1 MKSETG
7 TNKAKKNNILFG
19 EYKKHADLMLMFL
32 PGLILLIIFK
42 YIPLGGVTLAFK
54 DYVVSDGILGSRWV
68 GMEHFSRLFA
78 GEDFLHVL
86 KNTLVISLLKLILGF
101 PLPIILALL
110 LNEVRS
116 VKFKK
121 TVQTMSYLPYFFSWI
136 VLAGIISMLFSTR
149 GPVNVLLMK
158 FGLSKPLEFYA
169 DGKLFISLLIISAM
183 WQGTGWSA
191 VIFLASVSGISEDLY
206 EAARIDGA
214 GRWRQTLSIT
224 IPCLVPTIVTVFI
237 LNLGSVMNAG
247 FDQIYNMYNPVVYDV
262 SDIIDTYVL
271 RRMQGMDYSLST
283 AAGLFKSV
291 VTFVLMIISNWAV
304 GKMSDNELGIW

>member
-1 MKSETG
+1 
-7 TNKAKKNNILFG
+7 
-19 EYKKHADLMLMFL
+19 MLMFL

>member
-1 MKSETG
+1 
-7 TNKAKKNNILFG
+7 
-19 EYKKHADLMLMFL
+19 
-32 PGLILLIIFK
+32 
-42 YIPLGGVTLAFK
+42 
-54 DYVVSDGILGSRWV
+54 
-68 GMEHFSRLFA
+68 
-78 GEDFLHVL
+78 
-86 KNTLVISLLKLILGF
+86 
-101 PLPIILALL
+101 
-110 LNEVRS
+110 
-116 VKFKK
+116 
-121 TVQTMSYLPYFFSWI
+121 MSYLPYFFSWI